1 MKFKIIKIK
10 VETLTP
16 VHIGCD
22 DFYEPTSFVIDPE
35 TNHLYYLS
43 LWNLI
48 ENLQNDDWHE
58 LNKISEIKGPKALIE
73 LYKFYCYRILPKIK
87 NFYIKKVLRIP
98 SDLGKRY
105 VELLKLNRDK
115 DILQNFNRLA
125 IPRTYYNPLT
135 EEPIIPGSSLK
146 GSIRT
151 AYLEALYKQQ
161 LKNGKVK
168 MEIEEVIKKIQN
180 INLSTKRKEISQI
193 AQELEKKLLNY
204 KDVKEDC
211 FKLLKCSDLRPE
223 RTVNTQ
229 ILYQI
234 NLSKNIANQGGTQRA
249 KLSIPVEVIPK
260 GQVFYGEIKLEE
272 PLNGNIKHNI
282 TLKDLLNSINTRYA
296 NLLHSE
302 LKILKQYGI
311 TFSFNSRQVQAIREN
326 KGILLKIGK
335 HSGAEAVTIEG
346 LRKILIKGPGGRK
359 LYKDSATTFWV
370 ASPSKEILNEALPF
384 GWVMLYIEE
393 VLDKQ

>member
-1 MKFKIIKIK
+1 
-10 VETLTP
+10 
-16 VHIGCD
+16 
-22 DFYEPTSFVIDPE
+22 
-35 TNHLYYLS
+35 
-43 LWNLI
+43 
-48 ENLQNDDWHE
+48 
-58 LNKISEIKGPKALIE
+58 
-73 LYKFYCYRILPKIK
+73 
-87 NFYIKKVLRIP
+87 
-98 SDLGKRY
+98 
-105 VELLKLNRDK
+105 
-115 DILQNFNRLA
+115 
-125 IPRTYYNPLT
+125 
-135 EEPIIPGSSLK
+135 
-146 GSIRT
+146 
-151 AYLEALYKQQ
+151 
-161 LKNGKVK
+161 
-168 MEIEEVIKKIQN
+168 
-180 INLSTKRKEISQI
+180 
-193 AQELEKKLLNY
+193 
-204 KDVKEDC
+204 
-211 FKLLKCSDLRPE
+211 
-223 RTVNTQ
+223 
-229 ILYQI
+229 
-234 NLSKNIANQGGTQRA
+234 
-249 KLSIPVEVIPK
+249 
-260 GQVFYGEIKLEE
+260 VFYGEIKLEE